1 MKTVFNKNKNLDATK
16 QPLFFGE
23 DLAVQRYD
31 TFKYPIFD
39 RLAQQQLG
47 FFWRPEEV
55 SLQKDRN
62 DYAQLSESQKF
73 IFTSNLKYQTMLDCV
88 QGRGPCLAFLPFVTN
103 PELEGAIVAWDFMET
118 IHSRSYTYI
127 IKNLYS
133 DPSEVFDTIIE
144 DKKIEERSKAV
155 TEAYDKLIRL
165 GYKWHNDPKSVDIY
179 ELKKALWLAL
189 VTVNVLEGLRF
200 YVSFACS
207 FAFGELKLMEGSAKI
222 LSLIARDESQ
232 HLAMSQQIIKAY
244 LTKEN
249 DKVMNKVIKDTNK
262 EVYKIYDD
270 AVQQEKDWASYLFS
284 KGSMIGLSEKLLHQ
298 YVEYIANRRM
308 RVIGLEQK
316 YEQSSANNPL
326 PWTQHWFNSRSL
338 QNAPQETE
346 IESYVIGG
354 VKQDV
359 KKDQF
364 KTFKL

>member
-73 IFTSNLKYQTMLDCV
+73 IFTSNLKYQTMLDSV

-155 TEAYDKLIRL
+155 TEAYDKLIKL
-165 GYKWHNDPKSVDIY
+165 GYQYHTDPKSVDIY

-189 VTVNVLEGLRF
+189 ITVNVLEGLRF

-262 EVYKIYDD
+262 DAYRIYDD

-308 RVIGLEQK
+308 RMIGLEQK
-316 YEQSSANNPL
+316 YEQSSVNNPL

>member
-73 IFTSNLKYQTMLDCV
+73 IFTSNLKYQTMLDSV

-155 TEAYDKLIRL
+155 TEAYDKLIKL
-165 GYKWHNDPKSVDIY
+165 CW
-179 ELKKALWLAL
+179 
-189 VTVNVLEGLRF
+189 
-200 YVSFACS
+200 VS
-207 FAFGELKLMEGSAKI
+207 
-222 LSLIARDESQ
+222 
-232 HLAMSQQIIKAY
+232 MS
-244 LTKEN
+244 
-249 DKVMNKVIKDTNK
+249 
-262 EVYKIYDD
+262 
-270 AVQQEKDWASYLFS
+270 
-284 KGSMIGLSEKLLHQ
+284 
-298 YVEYIANRRM
+298 
-308 RVIGLEQK
+308 
-316 YEQSSANNPL
+316 
-326 PWTQHWFNSRSL
+326 
-338 QNAPQETE
+338 
-346 IESYVIGG
+346 
-354 VKQDV
+354 
-359 KKDQF
+359 
-364 KTFKL
+364 